1 MKYAT
6 IVEIIIQRFG
16 QYVNNVY
23 LCIKKCVYEH
33 GISWQQG
40 TDELAK
46 DGILGIKHHTTRY
59 GAEML

>member
-6 IVEIIIQRFG
+6 FVEIIIQRFG

-23 LCIKKCVYEH
+23 LCIKKCVYGR

-40 TDELAK
+40 TVDATQ
-46 DGILGIKHHTTRY
+46 DCILGFKHHTTEY
-59 GAEML
+59 GA

>member
-16 QYVNNVY
+16 QSVNNVY
-23 LCIKKCVYEH
+23 LCIKKRVYEH
-33 GISWQQG
+33 GLSWQQG
-40 TDELAK
+40 IAEAAQ
-46 DGILGIKHHTTRY
+46 DGILSIKHHTAGY

>member
-46 DGILGIKHHTTRY
+46 DGILGIKHHNTRY

>member
-6 IVEIIIQRFG
+6 FVEIIIQRFG

-23 LCIKKCVYEH
+23 LCIKKCVYGH
-33 GISWQQG
+33 RISWKQG
-40 TDELAK
+40 ITEAAQDS
-46 DGILGIKHHTTRY
+46 ILGIKHHTAGY

>member
-23 LCIKKCVYEH
+23 LCIKKRVYGH
-33 GISWQQG
+33 GLSWQHG
-40 TDELAK
+40 TSECA
-46 DGILGIKHHTTRY
+46 
-59 GAEML
+59 

>member
-23 LCIKKCVYEH
+23 LCIRKC
-33 GISWQQG
+33 IW
-40 TDELAK
+40 TWN
-46 DGILGIKHHTTRY
+46 ILETRNC
-59 GAEML
+59 